1 MLAYNLEKDIFFDTS
16 EEEINGDEVIVIAYC
31 GKTENLVLTIIAKD
45 FDLCLHN
52 EDENDEIAINL
63 FKEKDKK
70 FKFHLD
76 FFKNEATFI

>member
-1 MLAYNLEKDIFFDTS
+1 MLAYNLEKDMFFDTS
-16 EEEINGDEVIVIAYC
+16 EEEINGDEVIIIAYC
-31 GKTENLVLTIIAKD
+31 GKTEKLVLTIIAKD

-52 EDENDEIAINL
+52 ENDEIAINL

-76 FFKNEATFI
+76 FYKNEATFI